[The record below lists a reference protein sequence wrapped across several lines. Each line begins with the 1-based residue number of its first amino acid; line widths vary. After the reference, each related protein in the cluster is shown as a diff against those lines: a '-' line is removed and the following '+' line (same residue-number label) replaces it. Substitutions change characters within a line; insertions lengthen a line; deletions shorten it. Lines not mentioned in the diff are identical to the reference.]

1 MSNDNAGRTGRTN
14 GAAPMGS
21 TVAIAVTLI
30 ALVLGFLILRKVND
44 DDSSGSSV
52 KPSAT
57 TTTTVAGVIDPTI
70 TTVPVIAVTTTTA
83 AALVTTGTKVQV
95 ANASTIN
102 GAAKNMSTAISA
114 KGFSMAEPVNAS
126 DIILTDDNF
135 GLNFDPSHLVWQ
147 KLDISKVLYNADDP
161 NAKAVADS
169 LATVLGGIVSVAQGI
184 PVPVASGNW
193 GADSGVVLMLGND
206 YAGKTLAEI
215 AGAAPTGV
223 TVVTTV

>member
-126 DIILTDDNF
+126 E
-135 GLNFDPSHLVWQ
+135 

>member
-1 MSNDNAGRTGRTN
+1 
-14 GAAPMGS
+14 
-21 TVAIAVTLI
+21 
-30 ALVLGFLILRKVND
+30 
-44 DDSSGSSV
+44 
-52 KPSAT
+52 
-57 TTTTVAGVIDPTI
+57 
-70 TTVPVIAVTTTTA
+70 
-83 AALVTTGTKVQV
+83 
-95 ANASTIN
+95 
-102 GAAKNMSTAISA
+102 
-114 KGFSMAEPVNAS
+114 MAEPVNAS
-126 DIILTDDNF
+126 E
-135 GLNFDPSHLVWQ
+135 